1 MELIILHPDKTIF
14 KGEVNAVTLPG
25 TIGKFSVLKGHAP
38 MISTLGPGIVKYT
51 LSENGEEFSLNIS
64 GGFVSIKRDVVKICA
79 E

>member
-1 MELIILHPDKTIF
+1 MELIILQPDKTIF
-14 KGEVNAVTLPG
+14 KGEVNTVTLPG

-38 MISTLGPGIVKYT
+38 MISTLGSGIVKYT
-51 LSENGEEFSLNIS
+51 LSEKGEEFSLKIL

>member
-1 MELIILHPDKTIF
+1 MELIILQPDKTIF
-14 KGEVNAVTLPG
+14 KGDVDSVNLPG

-38 MISTLGPGIVKYT
+38 TISTLGPGFVKYT
-51 LSENGEEFSLNIS
+51 LSENGEEHSLKIF